1 VRRFLA
7 VAALAALLPA
17 CGHKAVDLG
26 ALSSAS
32 DQVVWDAAQ
41 KAIERRE
48 WDNARQYLKRIVDAF
63 PQSEHQPDARI
74 ALADSYFE
82 EGGTAS
88 YVLAVSSYREFL
100 TLYPQHPRS
109 DYAQFRAAESYF
121 KQKNSPD
128 RDQTATH
135 QALEEYQRLLDI
147 YPDSKYV
154 EQTRSRIHDCRQTL
168 ARSHHLVGA
177 FYQRGRQ
184 AWRSAISRYQTIV
197 NDYPDYEKL
206 DEILFRL
213 SQCLGAAGR
222 YGEALPLLARLEKEY
237 PSSAYVAEGRKLRE
251 EFPPSSTPAA
261 PPPTPADATKTP
273 AALPPPVLP

>member
-1 VRRFLA
+1 MKRLMA
-7 VAALAALLPA
+7 VAALAALVAA
-17 CGHKAVDLG
+17 CGQKAIDVG

-121 KQKNSPD
+121 EQKNSPD

-154 EQTRSRIHDCRQTL
+154 EEARSRIHDCRQTL
-168 ARSHHLVGA
+168 ARSNHLVGA

-184 AWRSAISRYQTIV
+184 AWRSAISRYQTIL
-197 NDYPDYEKL
+197 NDYPDYDKL

-237 PSSAYVAEGRKLRE
+237 PASPFVAEAQKLRE

-261 PPPTPADATKTP
+261 PPPAPADAAKTP
-273 AALPPPVLP
+273 PASPPPGLP